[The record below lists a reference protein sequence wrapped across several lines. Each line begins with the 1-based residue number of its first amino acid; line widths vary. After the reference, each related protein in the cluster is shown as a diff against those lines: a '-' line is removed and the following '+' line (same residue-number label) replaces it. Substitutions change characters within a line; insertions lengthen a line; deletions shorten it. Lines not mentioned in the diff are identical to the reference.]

1 MNIIKT
7 FFISFQVSLKNFL
20 LKNTVCWFHK
30 QRLTCSLVMAT
41 IRKATKVQNPVVVA
55 RPGPGAASEPNA
67 VHPMH
72 GAKLNIQHY
81 HAPGQNTMHLS

>member
-1 MNIIKT
+1 
-7 FFISFQVSLKNFL
+7 
-20 LKNTVCWFHK
+20 
-30 QRLTCSLVMAT
+30 MAT
-41 IRKATKVQNPVVVA
+41 IQKATKVQNPVVGA

-72 GAKLNIQHY
+72 GAKLNSQHY